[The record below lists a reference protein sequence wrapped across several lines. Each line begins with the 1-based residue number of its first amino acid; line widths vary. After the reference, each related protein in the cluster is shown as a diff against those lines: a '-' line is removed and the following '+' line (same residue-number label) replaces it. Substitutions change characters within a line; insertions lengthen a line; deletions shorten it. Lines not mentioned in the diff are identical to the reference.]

1 MRNDRPDR
9 RRKQKMWDLGEQLE
23 EMRASMR
30 ERKTERLQ
38 LRVTPSEKEE
48 VDWVTDMLGVST
60 ADYLMFLHGKAMK
73 DFDKKIDQDAR
84 RRGGDS
90 GSSGRPNRPRR
101 GDGGEPYGD
110 PIRRKPRKPRGRSGG
125 AAKRV

>member
-1 MRNDRPDR
+1 MRNEQPNE
-9 RRKQKMWDLGEQLE
+9 RRKQKMWDLGEHLE
-23 EMRASMR
+23 EMRAGMR

-60 ADYLMFLHGKAMK
+60 ADYLMFLHEKAMK
-73 DFDKKIDQDAR
+73 DFDKKLDMDERQ
-84 RRGGDS
+84 RGDDS
-90 GSSGRPNRPRR
+90 GSPGKRGRPRR

-110 PIRRKPRKPRGRSGG
+110 PIRRKPRRPRGRGGG